1 MRSPLRPCD
10 PMFLR
15 TRTSAQERHD
25 LKRRSQQESMD
36 SAWALR
42 RLDLRAGNAHR
53 EQVSLVELRA
63 GRNGGGFY
71 FRDSVR
77 HGIYHRLHFGAPET
91 ASSLDVVCS
100 TVALDDW
107 RRDWRFDYTVRR
119 LHLHCDVFADWNGV
133 CHDRRRDRGVARPV
147 FKAEALERNNRGLR
161 RISSSAHRSMGAER
175 SLREGDTQCEHF
187 Y

>member
-1 MRSPLRPCD
+1 MILKDVVSKNRWILLGLCVGLIYGLAMRIASRFHWWNSGLGVMAAAFIFATPFV
-10 PMFLR
+10 M
-15 TRTSAQERHD
+15 
-25 LKRRSQQESMD
+25 
-36 SAWALR
+36 
-42 RLDLRAGNAHR
+42 
-53 EQVSLVELRA
+53 
-63 GRNGGGFY
+63 GF
-71 FRDSVR
+71 
-77 HGIYHRLHFGAPET
+77 ITRLHFGAPET